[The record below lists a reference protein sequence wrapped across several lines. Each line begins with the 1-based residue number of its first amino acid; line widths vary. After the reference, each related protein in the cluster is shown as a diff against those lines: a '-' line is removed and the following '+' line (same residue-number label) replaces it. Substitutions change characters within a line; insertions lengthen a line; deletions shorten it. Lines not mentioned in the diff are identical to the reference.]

1 MESETSPARHEWVVA
16 ISKYIVIDVA
26 KIRWCPWNRLLRHAD
41 PFRTLEDKEL
51 RVPDVVSFNERAVPG
66 WVSGTVRQTGTTG
79 VIVVERVAGSGNDV
93 SETCSEPFVV
103 GAVLGEYLHV
113 KLRAEIKEPFETDPA
128 KALVANA
135 RAGEGN
141 AAAGKVG
148 SGRLSEHGVSANP
161 LHSQSARAEGMA
173 ASNKSS
179 VGILAVRLI
188 HVPVNGA
195 ENSYGEA
202 GPVIVG
208 VSHPLGANLV
218 IPYLS
223 ENVAVAHGN
232 EMEELESTSTGRQG

>member
-1 MESETSPARHEWVVA
+1 M
-16 ISKYIVIDVA
+16 
-26 KIRWCPWNRLLRHAD
+26 LRHAD
-41 PFRTLEDKEL
+41 PFRTLEDQEL
-51 RVPDVVSFNERAVPG
+51 RVPDIVSFNERTVPG

-79 VIVVERVAGSGNDV
+79 IVVVERVAGSGNDV

-103 GAVLGEYLHV
+103 RAVLGEYLHV

-135 RAGEGN
+135 RAGERN
-141 AAAGKVG
+141 ASAGEVG
-148 SGRLSEHGVSANP
+148 GGGLSEHGISADA
-161 LHSQSARAEGMA
+161 LDSKLARAEGVA

-179 VGILAVRLI
+179 IGILAVRLI

-195 ENSYGEA
+195 ENSCGEA

-208 VSHPLGANLV
+208 VSHPLGANLI

-223 ENVAVAHGN
+223 ENVTVAHGN
-232 EMEELESTSTGRQG
+232 EMEELESTSTARQG